1 MNKIYYLST
10 CSNCKKIINSW
21 KLNKSIK
28 LIDVK
33 KNPINSKGLEEV
45 YLISKNYEDIFN
57 KRALLFREV
66 KKETKNIT
74 ENTYKELILNHY
86 SFLKRPILIIGN
98 KLFIG
103 NSKET
108 VLKAKIELEKL

>member
-1 MNKIYYLST
+1 MNKLYYLST
-10 CSNCKKIINSW
+10 CYTCKKIINSW

>member
-1 MNKIYYLST
+1 MNKLYYLST
-10 CSNCKKIINSW
+10 CSTCKKIINSW

-33 KNPINSKGLEEV
+33 KNPINSKGLEAV
-45 YLISKNYEDIFN
+45 YLISKNYENIFN

-66 KKETKNIT
+66 KKETKKIT

>member
-10 CSNCKKIINSW
+10 CYTCKKIINSW